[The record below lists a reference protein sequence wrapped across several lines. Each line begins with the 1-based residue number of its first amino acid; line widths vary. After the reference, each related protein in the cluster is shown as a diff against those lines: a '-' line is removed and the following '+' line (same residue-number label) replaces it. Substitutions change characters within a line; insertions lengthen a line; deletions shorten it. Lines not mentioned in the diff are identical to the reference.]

1 MVSRAKKSVL
11 IYTILLLSSPL
22 RGYAQLAGQPAQ
34 TFTHNAQFGNTFANT
49 GNTFANTQGFSNN
62 QFGNQLTNNQGFG
75 LSNTQGFGMP
85 NTQGFG
91 NGKERLIVLI

>member
-22 RGYAQLAGQPAQ
+22 RGYAQLAGQTAQ
-34 TFTHNAQFGNTFANT
+34 TFTNNAQFGN
-49 GNTFANTQGFSNN
+49 GFANTQGFSNT
-62 QFGNQLTNNQGFG
+62 QFGNQQGFG

>member
-11 IYTILLLSSPL
+11 IYTLLLLSSPL

-34 TFTHNAQFGNTFANT
+34 TFTNNAQF
-49 GNTFANTQGFSNN
+49 GNTFANTQGFSNT
-62 QFGNQLTNNQGFG
+62 QFGNQLTKTQGFG

-91 NGKERLIVLI
+91 NGKERLVVLI